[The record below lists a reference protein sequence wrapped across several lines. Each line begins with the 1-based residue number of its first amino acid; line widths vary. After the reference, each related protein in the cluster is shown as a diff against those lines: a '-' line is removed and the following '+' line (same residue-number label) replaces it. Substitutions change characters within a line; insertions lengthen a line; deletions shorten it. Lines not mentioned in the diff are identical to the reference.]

1 MNSDT
6 YQRLSLMRM
15 SLVAFRRQ
23 VNEQLDAMDS
33 EIAAMIPEDKVKHG
47 TKHTAAQMRASLYAL
62 MPKTIKHRKVHVQ

>member
-1 MNSDT
+1 
-6 YQRLSLMRM
+6 MRM

-47 TKHTAAQMRASLYAL
+47 RKHTVAEMRASLDAL

>member
-1 MNSDT
+1 
-6 YQRLSLMRM
+6 MRM
-15 SLVAFRRQ
+15 SLDAFRRQ